1 MEQIHFTG
9 ISKED
14 KYKNLLPQL
23 HALLLDEKDRIANYA
38 NVCAALQSIF
48 NFHWIGFYRV
58 VEDELVLGP
67 FQGPVACTRIK
78 KGKGVCGSAWEQKQT
93 ISVPNVHEF
102 EGHIA
107 CSSESNS
114 EIVVP
119 VFKQGT
125 IVAVLDIDSIYFNT
139 FDEVDALYLEQI
151 VAMINV

>member
-1 MEQIHFTG
+1 MEQIHITG
-9 ISKED
+9 IIKED

-38 NVCAALQSIF
+38 NVCAALQSVF

-58 VEDELVLGP
+58 LEDELVLGP

-78 KGKGVCGSAWEQKQT
+78 KGKGVCGSAWEQKRT
-93 ISVPNVHEF
+93 ICVPNVHEF

-107 CSSESNS
+107 CSPLSNS

-119 VFKQGT
+119 VFVNHEL
-125 IVAVLDIDSIYFNT
+125 VAVLDVDSSALDYFDAIDQ
-139 FDEVDALYLEQI
+139 EYLEKI
-151 VAMINV
+151 CECLN